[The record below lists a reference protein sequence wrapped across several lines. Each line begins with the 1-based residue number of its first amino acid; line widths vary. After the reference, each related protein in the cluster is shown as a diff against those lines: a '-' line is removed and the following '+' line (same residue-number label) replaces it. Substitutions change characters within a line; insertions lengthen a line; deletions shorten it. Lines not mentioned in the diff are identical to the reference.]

1 MPTELFDGPFPANMP
16 ESERF
21 RTPKPDHVD
30 AEKQMSGDLAPSSD
44 PVDDGPLPFKG
55 LTNGR

>member
-1 MPTELFDGPFPANMP
+1 MPSELFDGPFPANMP

-21 RTPKPDHVD
+21 KRPAPDHVEEE
-30 AEKQMSGDLAPSSD
+30 ANMSGNLAPSSD

>member
-1 MPTELFDGPFPANMP
+1 MATDQFNGPFPANMP

-30 AEKQMSGDLAPSSD
+30 AEREMSGNLEPSSD
-44 PVDDGPLPFKG
+44 PVNNGPVPFRGLRDG
-55 LTNGR
+55 R

>member
-1 MPTELFDGPFPANMP
+1 MP

-21 RTPKPDHVD
+21 KRPAPDHIEEED
-30 AEKQMSGDLAPSSD
+30 AMSGNIGPSSD
-44 PVDDGPLPFKG
+44 PVNDGPVPFKD